1 MQDDIDD
8 EDDEDDDYFQ
18 DEKTSNEP
26 EKPIETE
33 QKQEKEQEQKQGQPS
48 EMSFILPALQNH
60 GYVSDE
66 DDDDISLKDPNEPVE
81 ELPQL
86 DEIKLEQEE
95 NGKDKKEEETTKD
108 EEKEKAKDE
117 QEERV
122 KEIEQ
127 LEVASTPIE
136 LKSGS
141 TEKPAT
147 YEPIPVEK
155 PKVEQKKIEIDV
167 VEEKHDVHTPELV
180 PEHNTSKND
189 VQEKSTAIEKITN
202 SDEQDT
208 SVSRTSGE
216 QPNHL
221 ASILPAVEE
230 SLKNMS
236 SSATVK
242 KSVEEELPS
251 EERERA
257 SRSREFE
264 YSIEDPID
272 LDMFRDNVIA
282 IQSIDPKDI
291 PINDLKPRQQEEA
304 GNVLRLFKYNQIL
317 IILWGDRSTY

>member
-18 DEKTSNEP
+18 DEKISNEP

-33 QKQEKEQEQKQGQPS
+33 QKQEKEQEKEQEQKQEQPS

-66 DDDDISLKDPNEPVE
+66 DDDVSLKDPNEPVE

-95 NGKDKKEEETTKD
+95 NPKDEKEEETIKD
-108 EEKEKAKDE
+108 EEKEKPKDE
-117 QEERV
+117 QEEKV

-136 LKSGS
+136 LKLGP

-155 PKVEQKKIEIDV
+155 PKVEQKKIEVDV
-167 VEEKHDVHTPELV
+167 VEEKHDIHTPELV

-189 VQEKSTAIEKITN
+189 VQEKSTAVEKITD

-236 SSATVK
+236 SSTTVK

-251 EERERA
+251 EDRERA

-304 GNVLRLFKYNQIL
+304 GNVLR
-317 IILWGDRSTY
+317 